1 MLRELDLMGGGR
13 DVLRD
18 NYVDRL
24 FREAAESLDLTPM
37 QHTEAAKS
45 YTSVGEWLDA
55 PDSPLHRYHPLVCPQ
70 GSFALGTAT
79 KPLGRDDFDLDATC
93 VLEVPADVS
102 PAELKRLIGERLRAH
117 AVYRDMLEEKSR
129 CWRLN
134 YARDFHLDV
143 IPAKPRFPRS
153 DLTPI
158 YITDKEL
165 RHWLESDPKGFIAW
179 FKARKTIAL
188 AVFANR
194 SPQANVEPAPEQEDA
209 SEKSPLQ
216 IAIQVL
222 KRHRDITFQGR
233 DDAPISII
241 ITTLAGHAYQ
251 QERSVVAT
259 LRSLLE
265 RMPLFIDHSRG
276 YPCVANPTN
285 EAENFADRWRIY
297 PEREEAFYEWNA
309 KAREDLDSIS
319 RATGLANVRT
329 ALTRFLGTKR
339 ADIVLNRMADRTN
352 KERGSGLKVDT
363 RTGLVG
369 ATCGIVVPR
378 ANFYGDS
385 RIQF

>member
-1 MLRELDLMGGGR
+1 MLRELEQMGGGR
-13 DVLRD
+13 EVLREG
-18 NYVDRL
+18 YIDRM
-24 FREAAESLDLTPM
+24 FREAAESLDLTPT

-55 PDSPLHRYHPLVCPQ
+55 PDSPLHRYRPLVCPQ

-93 VLEVPADVS
+93 VLEIPSDVS

-117 AVYRDMLEEKSR
+117 AVYREMLEEKSR

-134 YARDFHLDV
+134 YERDFHLDI
-143 IPAKPRFPRS
+143 IPAKPKFPRS
-153 DLTPI
+153 NLTPI

-179 FKARKTIAL
+179 FKARKTIAVAL
-188 AVFANR
+188 FSNR
-194 SPQANVEPAPEQEDA
+194 GPQANVEPAPKQVHPT
-209 SEKSPLQ
+209 EKSPLQ

-222 KRHRDITFQGR
+222 KRHRDVTFQGR

-265 RMPLFIDHSRG
+265 RMPSFIDNSRG

-285 EAENFADRWRIY
+285 EAENFADRWRTH
-297 PEREEAFYEWNA
+297 PEREEAFYEWNG
-309 KAREDLDSIS
+309 KAREDLDALCT
-319 RATGLANVRT
+319 ATGLVNVRT
-329 ALTRFLGTKR
+329 ALARFLRTKR
-339 ADIVLNRMADRTN
+339 ADIVLNRMADKTN
-352 KERGSGLKVDT
+352 YERGGGLKIDT

-369 ATCGIVVPR
+369 SACGIVAPR
-378 ANFYGDS
+378 TNFYGDS
-385 RIQF
+385 RIQL

>member
-276 YPCVANPTN
+276 YP
-285 EAENFADRWRIY
+285 
-297 PEREEAFYEWNA
+297 
-309 KAREDLDSIS
+309 
-319 RATGLANVRT
+319 
-329 ALTRFLGTKR
+329 
-339 ADIVLNRMADRTN
+339 
-352 KERGSGLKVDT
+352 
-363 RTGLVG
+363 
-369 ATCGIVVPR
+369 
-378 ANFYGDS
+378 
-385 RIQF
+385 